1 MAPATAAGLSTG
13 THVLAP
19 ETGTSVAR
27 GKSEASRWAWLGRE
41 EAALLAPDQQDRP
54 VEPRDLPGGVEEEL
68 RAEAGHGGDEVA
80 GHPPVPQR
88 RAEQRLGAPGV

>member
-27 GKSEASRWAWLGRE
+27 GKSEASRRAWSGGKKRHSSPQISRTGR
-41 EAALLAPDQQDRP
+41 PKRG
-54 VEPRDLPGGVEEEL
+54 DLPGGVEEEL
-68 RAEAGHGGDEVA
+68 RAEADHGGDEVA